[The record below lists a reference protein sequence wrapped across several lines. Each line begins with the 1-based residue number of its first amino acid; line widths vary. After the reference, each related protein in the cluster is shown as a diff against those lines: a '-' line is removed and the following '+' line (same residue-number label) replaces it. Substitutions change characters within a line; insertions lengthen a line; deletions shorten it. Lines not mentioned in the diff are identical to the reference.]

1 MPWASWISPL
11 AWTSKSNCSKN
22 GKSTNASNKWNAF
35 MTGLIGKKVGMT
47 QFYNAEG
54 NVIPVTV
61 IQTGPCVVVQKKE
74 STKDGYNALQVG
86 FGSKKNQRVNKPA
99 QGHMAK
105 AGRGAFEV
113 LKEFRLDDV
122 SQYQVGQEIKA
133 ADLFKAGDRIDVSG
147 TSKGHGFTG
156 VVKRWS
162 FAGFPRSHG
171 THEYFRH
178 GGSIGN
184 RSYPGRVRKGKKMAG
199 HWGNERISVQNLEV
213 VDIRAD
219 DHLLLV
225 KGAVPGAKRGIVVVR
240 RAVKG

>member
-1 MPWASWISPL
+1 
-11 AWTSKSNCSKN
+11 
-22 GKSTNASNKWNAF
+22 

-74 STKDGYNALQVG
+74 NAKDGYSAIQVG
-86 FGSKKNQRVNKPA
+86 FGSKKNQRVNKPE

-105 AGRGAFEV
+105 AGKGAFEV

-122 SQYQVGQEIKA
+122 SQFQVGQEIKA
-133 ADLFKAGDRIDVSG
+133 SDLFKTGDRIDVSG
-147 TSKGHGFTG
+147 ISKGHGFAG
-156 VVKRWS
+156 VIKRWS
-162 FAGFPRSHG
+162 FGGFPGSHG

-184 RSYPGRVRKGKKMAG
+184 RSFPGRVRKGKKMAG
-199 HWGNERISVQNLEV
+199 HWGNEQISVQNLEV
-213 VDIRAD
+213 VDIRPEAY
-219 DHLLLV
+219 LMLV
-225 KGAVPGAKRGIVVVR
+225 KGAVPGAKQGIVVVR
-240 RAVKG
+240 RAAKG